1 MEKSNYRYCEK
12 LFYSIDVSEV
22 TGDSAVIHI
31 RDQAGISS
39 NAIPIPINNLQNP
52 IPSAFPFEADT
63 FPLGK
68 YFIDVE
74 YSGAKSTAEFNLL
87 DSKNICIS
95 STMKQ
100 IAYKWATD
108 QIDDGFFIDAIN
120 KYVDKSLITVPE
132 KIKEKNFDVVVIPK
146 WVKNTTGWWLEDKI
160 SDDEFSHAMQY
171 LINKEI
177 IVI

>member
-74 YSGAKSTAEFNLL
+74 YSGAKSNAEFNLL
-87 DSKNICIS
+87 DSENICIS

-132 KIKEKNFDVVVIPK
+132 KIKEKNFDAVVIPK
-146 WVKNTTGWWLEDKI
+146 WVKNTTGRWLEDKI